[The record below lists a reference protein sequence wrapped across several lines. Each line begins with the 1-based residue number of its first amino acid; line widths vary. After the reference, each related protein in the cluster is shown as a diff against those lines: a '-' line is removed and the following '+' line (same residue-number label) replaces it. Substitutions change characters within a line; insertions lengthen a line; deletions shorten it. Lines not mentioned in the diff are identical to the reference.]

1 MKALLMYRDRDFD
14 PEQPLPSGEPALIQ
28 DLELTTLLKAMAGGD
43 EFLFSVAKTALLC
56 SLTDPAAITYRQ
68 HILADCLRNPSVV
81 RELYA
86 QAVAAIET
94 QKHAYHFT
102 LRPNPD
108 WTLHQALEALQQFLP
123 ALKDLRSLAEQHAA
137 DFQSEGL
144 SRFSQM
150 LSAELTD
157 DYLATVGD
165 YLKRLRFRDGL
176 LADVQLG
183 EGNKGKNYTLQRPP
197 PGGRWRNFFT
207 GRSDPSYTYVVPD
220 RDESGFKALSELEG
234 RALNEVANAVAQ
246 SADHILNFLQ
256 MLRCELAFYLGCLNL
271 YDQLTQK
278 KRPTCFPDPT
288 GDENPELVATGLY
301 DINLS
306 LRVTDE
312 VVGNDVGGAGKSL
325 IMITGANQG
334 GKSTLLRSI
343 GQAQLMMQSGL
354 FVAAERYQGSVCTGL
369 FTHFKREEDATMQSG
384 KFDEELSR
392 MDEIAD
398 AVHAGCLVLFN
409 ESFAATNEREGSEV
423 AGQIIRALLE
433 AGIRVIFVTH
443 LYDLANRWYRQGLD
457 EALFLRAER
466 LSDGQRTFR
475 LPEGQPLPTSYGK
488 DLYRRVFVEDNV
500 ADQPE
505 PAEHAAPVS

>member
-14 PEQPLPSGEPALIQ
+14 VELPLPPNELALIQ
-28 DLELTTLLKAMAGGD
+28 DLELTTLLEAMAGGD
-43 EFLFSVAKTALLC
+43 KFLFSVAKTALLC

-68 HILADCLRNPSVV
+68 HILADCLRNPSIV
-81 RELYA
+81 REFYA
-86 QAVAAIET
+86 QAVAAIEA

-102 LRPNPD
+102 LHPNPD
-108 WTLHQALEALQQFLP
+108 WTLHQSLEALEKFLP
-123 ALKDLRSLAEQHAA
+123 ALEGLRSLAEQHTA

-144 SRFSQM
+144 TTLCRM
-150 LSAELTD
+150 LSAELND
-157 DYLATVGD
+157 DYLAEVHD

-176 LADVQLG
+176 LADVRLG
-183 EGNKGKNYTLQRPP
+183 EGNKGKNYTLQKPP
-197 PGGRWRNFFT
+197 EGGRWRNFFT
-207 GRSDPSYTYVVPD
+207 GRSDPSYTYVIPD

-246 SADHILNFLQ
+246 SADHILNLFQ

-271 YDQLTQK
+271 YDQLAQK
-278 KRPTCFPDPT
+278 NRPTCFPDPA
-288 GDENPELVATGLY
+288 GYENPELAATGLY

-306 LRVTDE
+306 LRVADE
-312 VVGNDVGGAGKSL
+312 VVGNDVGGVGRSL

-334 GKSTLLRSI
+334 GKSTLLRGI
-343 GQAQLMMQSGL
+343 GQAQLMMQCGQ

-369 FTHFKREEDATMQSG
+369 FTHFKREEDASMQSG

-392 MDEIAD
+392 MSEIAD

-433 AGIRVIFVTH
+433 TGIRVVFVTH
-443 LYDLANRWYRQGLD
+443 LYDLAHRWYRQELD
-457 EALFLRAER
+457 GALFLRAER
-466 LSDGQRTFR
+466 QSDGQRTFK
-475 LPEGQPLPTSYGK
+475 LPEGVPLPTSYGK
-488 DLYRRVFVEDNV
+488 DLYERVFG
-500 ADQPE
+500 ADSESRNRSQTAGS
-505 PAEHAAPVS
+505 PA